1 MAILGIDVHFSVLRF
16 INTNDNIT
24 TTGTIIIANKV
35 MVELGSMIFAWS
47 IASCTSR
54 PKRFEISHCVESRVN
69 TDVACYTDVNSG
81 IVRKDEPEARR
92 MPAATAIA
100 TAFFLPKEYLWQVG

>member
-35 MVELGSMIFAWS
+35 MVELGSMIFA
-47 IASCTSR
+47 
-54 PKRFEISHCVESRVN
+54 
-69 TDVACYTDVNSG
+69 
-81 IVRKDEPEARR
+81 
-92 MPAATAIA
+92 
-100 TAFFLPKEYLWQVG
+100 